1 MNARLA
7 RVLTLLL
14 LSCGM
19 SIPASAQSPDLVL
32 TQAERDSILED
43 YDQVFPIW
51 GKKAI
56 ERGFDL
62 PRPFGIGFN
71 AVYITQNIDIANLL
85 LSTGDEPLEPF
96 DVVQFGT
103 NEATAVSGTMRADL
117 WLFPFLNVYG
127 LYGPGQANTE
137 VEVTDPV
144 VFTSSVDQGA
154 TTYGVGLTGAMGIK
168 RNWLSVD
175 VNWTWSDL
183 EKLDKPVNIRILS
196 MRYGRAFKVSPRN
209 KAAVWVGTMNQ
220 KVELE
225 TRGSVTFEEAVPPE
239 FWSDIENLPN
249 TPWYQGLTPVQ
260 QEVVDRLVQRIQ
272 DNRSTPINYGI
283 DKELSDPWNML
294 AGGQFFL
301 GKSWEF
307 RAEAGFIGR
316 TSILA
321 GFAYRF
327 GL

>member
-1 MNARLA
+1 
-7 RVLTLLL
+7 
-14 LSCGM
+14 M
-19 SIPASAQSPDLVL
+19 SAPAWAQNPDLVL
-32 TQAERDSILED
+32 SQAERDSILKD

-51 GKKAI
+51 GRKAI

-62 PRPFGIGFN
+62 PRPIGIGIN
-71 AVYITQNIDIANLL
+71 AVYLVQNIDISNLQ
-85 LSTGDEPLEPF
+85 LSTGSDPVEPF

-103 NEATAVSGTMRADL
+103 SEATAFSQTVRADL

-127 LYGPGQANTE
+127 LYGPGQANTS

-144 VFTSSVDQGA
+144 LFTSSVDQTA
-154 TTYGVGLTGAMGIK
+154 TTYGIGLTGAMGIK

-183 EKLDKPVNIRILS
+183 EKLDKPVQIRILGL
-196 MRYGRAFKVSPRN
+196 RYGRAFKVSPRN
-209 KAAVWVGTMNQ
+209 KAAFWLGTMNQ
-220 KVELE
+220 KVALD
-225 TRGSVTFEEAVPPE
+225 TKGSVTFEEAVPPE
-239 FWSDIENLPN
+239 FWDQIENLPSS
-249 TPWYQGLTPVQ
+249 PWYQGLTAAQ
-260 QEVVDRLVQRIQ
+260 QAVVDRLVQRIA
-272 DNRSTPINYGI
+272 DNKSTPINYQI

-307 RAEAGFIGR
+307 RVEAGFIGR

-321 GFAYRF
+321 GAGYRF
-327 GL
+327 HL

>member
-1 MNARLA
+1 MRARHLGFLA
-7 RVLTLLL
+7 LLL
-14 LSCGM
+14 LAAVVTT
-19 SIPASAQSPDLVL
+19 PASAQNPDLIL
-32 TQAERDSILED
+32 SQAERDSILKD

-51 GKKAI
+51 GRQAI

-71 AVYITQNIDIANLL
+71 AVYITQNIDITNLL

-96 DVVQFGT
+96 DVVQFGES
-103 NEATAVSGTMRADL
+103 EATAFSETVRADL
-117 WLFPFLNVYG
+117 WVFPFLNVYG

-137 VEVTDPV
+137 VQITDPV
-144 VFTSSVDQGA
+144 AFTSSVDQNA

-168 RNWLSVD
+168 RNFASVD

-183 EKLDKPVNIRILS
+183 EKLDKPVSIRILS

-209 KAAVWVGTMNQ
+209 KMAFWLGAMNQ

-225 TRGSVTFEEAVPPE
+225 TRGSVSFDEAVPPE
-239 FWSDIENLPN
+239 FWDDIENLPSS
-249 TPWYQGLTPVQ
+249 PWYQDLTPVQ
-260 QEVVDRLVQRIQ
+260 QAIVDRLVQRIQ
-272 DNRSTPINYGI
+272 DNRTTPINYGI

-301 GKSWEF
+301 GKKWEF
-307 RAEAGFIGR
+307 RTEAGFIGR

-321 GFAYRF
+321 GMAYRF

>member
-1 MNARLA
+1 MTRILPWAA
-7 RVLTLLL
+7 LLL
-14 LSCGM
+14 LALAT
-19 SIPASAQSPDLVL
+19 PSAAQNPDLVL
-32 TQAERDSILED
+32 SQAERDSVLKD
-43 YDQVFPIW
+43 YRGIFPIW
-51 GKKAI
+51 GRKAV

-62 PRPFGIGFN
+62 PRPYGIGVN
-71 AVYITQNIDIANLL
+71 GVYINQNIDISNLQ
-85 LSTGDEPLEPF
+85 LSTGSDPLEPF

-103 NEATAVSGTMRADL
+103 NEATAFSETIRGDV

-127 LYGPGQANTE
+127 LYGPGQANTS

-144 VFTSSVDQGA
+144 VFTSSVDQNA
-154 TTYGVGLTGAMGIK
+154 TTYGFGITGAMGIK

-175 VNWTWSDL
+175 ANWTWSDL

-196 MRYGRAFKVSPRN
+196 MRYGRAFKLGNGN
-209 KAAVWVGTMNQ
+209 KAAAWIGTMNQ
-220 KVELE
+220 KVELD

-239 FWSDIENLPN
+239 FWAQIEDLPN
-249 TPWYQGLTPVQ
+249 SPWYQGLTPAQKV
-260 QEVVDRLVQRIQ
+260 VVDRLVQRIQ
-272 DNRSTPINYGI
+272 ANRDTPINYGI

-294 AGGQFFL
+294 VGGQYFL

-316 TSILA
+316 VSALA

-327 GL
+327 RI